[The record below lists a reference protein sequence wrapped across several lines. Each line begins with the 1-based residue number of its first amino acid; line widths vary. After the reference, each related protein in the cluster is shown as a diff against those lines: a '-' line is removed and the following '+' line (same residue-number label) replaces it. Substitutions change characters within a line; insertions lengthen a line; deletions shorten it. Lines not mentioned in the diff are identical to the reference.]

1 MRLDA
6 WGNPHI
12 SVSKQNET
20 IQGSRAIQIPPSR
33 YAFSPFSIIL
43 KVRFH
48 TALSGVVHF
57 SQFHSVAIA
66 RVDSHSSR

>member
-12 SVSKQNET
+12 SVSKQNDDP
-20 IQGSRAIQIPPSR
+20 GKAGSR
-33 YAFSPFSIIL
+33 YAFSSFSIIL

-48 TALSGVVHF
+48 TALSDVVHF

-66 RVDSHSSR
+66 QVDSHSSR